1 MAALASWTT
10 ALFAAVTLTALL
22 QPSVAKSSSGK
33 TSLLES
39 SENLLFGP
47 ADAAGNLFK
56 VALTQKNYIQ
66 FLKYEVDFPPLEDFA
81 FCLWLRS
88 TNFTNP
94 HPIFSYSRHE
104 TEPLV
109 QAWLEPGSAINGFTA
124 HARLSLVGIPVFSVP
139 LSDPA
144 LGPQPGGLYP
154 WLHVCYTWEGRLGTW
169 RLFLHGQ
176 LAGQGHAPAQL
187 RGLKLPPGGDV
198 VVGQE
203 YTDQEKGLDDG
214 IEGELFGF
222 NLLATPP
229 QPAPR
234 YPFRGFARRRRGAA
248 PEDGGGDSP
257 LRRRRQPFPW
267 YRRYPSRPP
276 GRISSSSRAFQA
288 AAARLVHSGF
298 ERCAQGR
305 GSIPDA
311 GLPLLVAWARSPV
324 KVFGGAVL
332 LPARPVCGHF

>member
-10 ALFAAVTLTALL
+10 ALFAAVTLAALL
-22 QPSVAKSSSGK
+22 EPSVAKSSSGK

-88 TNFTNP
+88 TNFTNS

-104 TEPLV
+104 TERLA
-109 QAWLEPGSAINGFTA
+109 QAWLEPASAINGFTA
-124 HARLSLVGIPVFSVP
+124 HARLSLLGIPVFSVP
-139 LSDPA
+139 LSEPS

-154 WLHVCYTWEGRLGTW
+154 WLHVCYTWDGRLGTW

-222 NLLATPP
+222 NLLMFSKLEWHTL
-229 QPAPR
+229 QE
-234 YPFRGFARRRRGAA
+234 RRSA
-248 PEDGGGDSP
+248 
-257 LRRRRQPFPW
+257 PFPW

-298 ERCAQGR
+298 EQCAQGR